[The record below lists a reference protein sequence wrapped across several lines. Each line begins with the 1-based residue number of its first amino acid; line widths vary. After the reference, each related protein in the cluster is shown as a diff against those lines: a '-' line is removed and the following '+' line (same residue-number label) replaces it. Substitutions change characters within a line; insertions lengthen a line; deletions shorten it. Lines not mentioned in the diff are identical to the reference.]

1 MSLGPAR
8 AEESGGPGHQSPWR
22 EGWTAGWG
30 TTSVVTGQS
39 RGLKAVSERTTKL
52 STSVAQP
59 RVMITSLSLCMILT
73 VLDTLGAVTQKK
85 RFGEYLVLGTN
96 ETRE

>member
-1 MSLGPAR
+1 MGMVGDELSLNVTVTLSLQDVSLHCPEPGAPEESLASREAEPVSLGPAR

-39 RGLKAVSERTTKL
+39 RG
-52 STSVAQP
+52 
-59 RVMITSLSLCMILT
+59 
-73 VLDTLGAVTQKK
+73 
-85 RFGEYLVLGTN
+85 
-96 ETRE
+96 